1 MIKSKI
7 RALAE
12 LCHVSD
18 KEAFLYLLLSAAG
31 WTYFAHQYLYSTGL
45 GVAVP
50 TYANY

>member
-1 MIKSKI
+1 MIKMKI

-31 WTYFAHQYLYSTGL
+31 WAYFVHQYLYSTGL
-45 GVAVP
+45 GIAVP
-50 TYANY
+50 KYASY